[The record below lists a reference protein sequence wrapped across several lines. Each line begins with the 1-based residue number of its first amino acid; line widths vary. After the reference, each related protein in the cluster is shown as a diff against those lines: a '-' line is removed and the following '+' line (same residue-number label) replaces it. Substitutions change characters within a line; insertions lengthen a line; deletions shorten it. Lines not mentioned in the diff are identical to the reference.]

1 MALRRVEL
9 EGRPEERLAF
19 GSGGT
24 VDRLGVKCEPA
35 TAPAVNPAASGK
47 RSKASRFDLAY
58 AGLLCF
64 TALMIARPQDKLTFL
79 SALHLAELAAVTGL
93 AALVFQRLS
102 SGLSLVRVTPE
113 LFAMVAFGGV
123 IAATTPFSIWPGGS
137 VALLTELYL
146 KVLLIFVLLVA
157 TVTSVERL
165 KRLLAVILAGTGY
178 IGLLTLTDFARGIN
192 LVENGRLAGSVK
204 GIFGNPNDLAMNMV
218 ALMPF
223 AMALAAR
230 GRTLHRI
237 AAGSAGILMLLTI
250 VLTRSRSGFVGLA
263 AMLVVLLLVGGR
275 IRRGFRAGIL
285 ALVLASLP
293 FVPSSFWDRMSSIV
307 NPASDE
313 TGSREARIV
322 VAGEAWRVF
331 VERPLTGVGAGQFK
345 NYNPPWRQE
354 RWREAHNV
362 WLQVASETGVAG
374 LTVFVFLVGSGIAA
388 AARASRRLA
397 ALGSDPR
404 KVESLSRADRSV
416 AASLKTLATAAMA
429 GFAGWF
435 ACAMFASVAYNWTL
449 YYLLGI
455 AVASRDIAFRLPVS
469 PAAGPRR
476 TGRRPA
482 ASGVSRLAHPA

>member
-24 VDRLGVKCEPA
+24 VDTLRVNGDRA
-35 TAPAVNPAASGK
+35 TAPGAHPAAAGK
-47 RSKASRFDLAY
+47 GHSKARFDLAY
-58 AGLLCF
+58 AGMLCF
-64 TALMIARPQDKLTFL
+64 TALMIVRPQDKLTFL
-79 SALHLAELAAVTGL
+79 TAFHLAEIAAVTGL

-113 LFAMVAFGGV
+113 LLAMLVFGGV

-146 KVLLIFVLLVA
+146 KVLLIFVLIVA
-157 TVTSVERL
+157 TVSSVERL
-165 KRLLAVILAGTGY
+165 ERLLWVVLAGTGY
-178 IGLLTLTDFARGIN
+178 IGLLTITDFARGIN

-218 ALMPF
+218 AFLPF

-230 GRTLHRI
+230 GRALHRV
-237 AAGSAGILMLLTI
+237 AAGSAGVLMLLTV

-263 AMLVVLLLVGGR
+263 AMLVVLLLLGGR
-275 IRRGFRAGIL
+275 IRRGFRVGIV
-285 ALVLASLP
+285 ALVLGSIP

-307 NPASDE
+307 DPAADE
-313 TGSREARIV
+313 TGSREARLV
-322 VAGEAWRVF
+322 VAAEAWRAF

-374 LTVFVFLVGSGIAA
+374 LTVFVFLVGSGMVA

-404 KVESLSRADRSV
+404 SVEVLSRADNLR
-416 AASLKTLATAAMA
+416 AASLKTLATAATA

-435 ACAMFASVAYNWTL
+435 VCAMFASVAYNWTL

-455 AVASRDIAFRLPVS
+455 AVASRDIAYRLPAS
-469 PAAGPRR
+469 PAAGRR
-476 TGRRPA
+476 RAA
-482 ASGVSRLAHPA
+482 ASRVSRLAHPA